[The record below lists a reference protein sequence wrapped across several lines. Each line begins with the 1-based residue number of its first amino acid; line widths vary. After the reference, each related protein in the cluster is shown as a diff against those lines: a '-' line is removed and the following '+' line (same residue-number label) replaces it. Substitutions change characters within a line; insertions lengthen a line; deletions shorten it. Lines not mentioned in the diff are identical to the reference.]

1 MTDPI
6 RELRVRAELLHKQI
20 QAADPRALGRLRA
33 LAEFRHATPD
43 ALVTLAHSIRRR
55 HCLATIAAELGFAS
69 WQQMKAVLTG
79 EEQVGG
85 FGTILYPNRCNA
97 HLNLWCKTY
106 PEADAMRKR
115 GRIPARIP

>member
-6 RELRVRAELLHKQI
+6 RDLKFAPNFFTNKFGLPIRTPKDVCERLLN
-20 QAADPRALGRLRA
+20 
-33 LAEFRHATPD
+33 FATPSPD

-79 EEQVGG
+79 EEQVRG